1 MMNDYK
7 IKNILES
14 LKEEVENGK
23 VSLREAAVELHKA
36 GWTNFIDIDATRNL
50 LKTRNVTGNGNV
62 PGVSDMM
69 GKYREMKAAH
79 PDALYIFRNGES
91 CELYEDDAIAASG
104 ILGIAT
110 AERVDGQGK
119 GVKELRF
126 SFRDLDVYLPKLIRA
141 GNRVAVCEP
150 NQTGSGKRVSA
161 RTPYGNMKRTMN
173 CLLKNGW
180 RITGASWTRK
190 SSRLRRSTMPTSPG

>member
-1 MMNDYK
+1 MNDYK

-79 PDALYIFRNGES
+79 PDACTFSETGNLVNCMRMMPSPLPAFWALPPPN
-91 CELYEDDAIAASG
+91 AS
-104 ILGIAT
+104 T
-110 AERVDGQGK
+110 GK
-119 GVKELRF
+119 GKASRNCGFLFVTWTCI
-126 SFRDLDVYLPKLIRA
+126 S
-141 GNRVAVCEP
+141 P
-150 NQTGSGKRVSA
+150 N
-161 RTPYGNMKRTMN
+161 
-173 CLLKNGW
+173 
-180 RITGASWTRK
+180 
-190 SSRLRRSTMPTSPG
+190 

>member
-1 MMNDYK
+1 MNDYK

-62 PGVSDMM
+62 PGGSDMM

-104 ILGIAT
+104 NKNKH
-110 AERVDGQGK
+110 ERMDAFDAIREEFKAQ
-119 GVKELRF
+119 F
-126 SFRDLDVYLPKLIRA
+126 SEE
-141 GNRVAVCEP
+141 EP
-150 NQTGSGKRVSA
+150 
-161 RTPYGNMKRTMN
+161 P
-173 CLLKNGW
+173 
-180 RITGASWTRK
+180 
-190 SSRLRRSTMPTSPG
+190 

>member
-50 LKTRNVTGNGNV
+50 LKTRNVTGN
-62 PGVSDMM
+62 

-150 NQTGSGKRVSA
+150 NQTGSGKRV
-161 RTPYGNMKRTMN
+161 
-173 CLLKNGW
+173 
-180 RITGASWTRK
+180 
-190 SSRLRRSTMPTSPG
+190 

>member
-1 MMNDYK
+1 MNDYK

-62 PGVSDMM
+62 PGVRHD
-69 GKYREMKAAH
+69 GKIPRDESGAPGCPVH
-79 PDALYIFRNGES
+79 FRNGES

-104 ILGIAT
+104 IWALPPPNAST
-110 AERVDGQGK
+110 GK
-119 GVKELRF
+119 GKASRNCGFLFVTWTCI
-126 SFRDLDVYLPKLIRA
+126 S
-141 GNRVAVCEP
+141 P
-150 NQTGSGKRVSA
+150 N
-161 RTPYGNMKRTMN
+161 
-173 CLLKNGW
+173 
-180 RITGASWTRK
+180 
-190 SSRLRRSTMPTSPG
+190 

>member
-1 MMNDYK
+1 MNDYK
-7 IKNILES
+7 VKTILES
-14 LKEEVENGK
+14 LKEEVKNGK

-50 LKTRNVTGNGNV
+50 LKPRNVTGNGNV

-69 GKYREMKAAH
+69 GKYREMKATQ

-110 AERVDGQGK
+110 AERIDWQGK

-150 NQTGSGKRVSA
+150 NQTGSGKRV
-161 RTPYGNMKRTMN
+161 
-173 CLLKNGW
+173 
-180 RITGASWTRK
+180 
-190 SSRLRRSTMPTSPG
+190 

>member
-69 GKYREMKAAH
+69 GKYRERTRMPCTFSETGNLVNCMRMMPSPLPAFW
-79 PDALYIFRNGES
+79 ALPPPN
-91 CELYEDDAIAASG
+91 AS
-104 ILGIAT
+104 T
-110 AERVDGQGK
+110 GK
-119 GVKELRF
+119 GKASRNCGFLFVTWTCI
-126 SFRDLDVYLPKLIRA
+126 S
-141 GNRVAVCEP
+141 P
-150 NQTGSGKRVSA
+150 N
-161 RTPYGNMKRTMN
+161 
-173 CLLKNGW
+173 
-180 RITGASWTRK
+180 
-190 SSRLRRSTMPTSPG
+190 

>member
-1 MMNDYK
+1 MNDYK

-62 PGVSDMM
+62 PGVYDMM

-91 CELYEDDAIAASG
+91 L
-104 ILGIAT
+104 
-110 AERVDGQGK
+110 
-119 GVKELRF
+119 
-126 SFRDLDVYLPKLIRA
+126 
-141 GNRVAVCEP
+141 
-150 NQTGSGKRVSA
+150 
-161 RTPYGNMKRTMN
+161 
-173 CLLKNGW
+173 
-180 RITGASWTRK
+180 
-190 SSRLRRSTMPTSPG
+190 

>member
-1 MMNDYK
+1 MNDYK

-36 GWTNFIDIDATRNL
+36 GWTNFIDIDATSNL
-50 LKTRNVTGNGNV
+50 LKNRNVTVNGNV
-62 PGVSDMM
+62 TEVTDMM
-69 GKYREMKAAH
+69 EKNNEMRAAH
-79 PDALYIFRNGES
+79 TDALYIFRNGES

-126 SFRDLDVYLPKLIRA
+126 SIRDLDVYLPKLIRA

-150 NQTGSGKRVSA
+150 NQTGSGKRV
-161 RTPYGNMKRTMN
+161 
-173 CLLKNGW
+173 
-180 RITGASWTRK
+180 
-190 SSRLRRSTMPTSPG
+190 

>member
-1 MMNDYK
+1 MNDYK

-69 GKYREMKAAH
+69 GKIPRDESGAPGLPCTFSETGNLVNCMRMMPSPLPAFW
-79 PDALYIFRNGES
+79 ALPPPNASTGE
-91 CELYEDDAIAASG
+91 
-104 ILGIAT
+104 
-110 AERVDGQGK
+110 GK

-150 NQTGSGKRVSA
+150 NQTGSGKRV
-161 RTPYGNMKRTMN
+161 
-173 CLLKNGW
+173 
-180 RITGASWTRK
+180 
-190 SSRLRRSTMPTSPG
+190 

>member
-1 MMNDYK
+1 MNDYK

-91 CELYEDDAIAASG
+91 CELYEDDA
-104 ILGIAT
+104 T

-150 NQTGSGKRVSA
+150 NQTGSGKRV
-161 RTPYGNMKRTMN
+161 
-173 CLLKNGW
+173 
-180 RITGASWTRK
+180 
-190 SSRLRRSTMPTSPG
+190 

>member
-1 MMNDYK
+1 MNDYK

-69 GKYREMKAAH
+69 G
-79 PDALYIFRNGES
+79 N
-91 CELYEDDAIAASG
+91 
-104 ILGIAT
+104 T
-110 AERVDGQGK
+110 AR
-119 GVKELRF
+119 
-126 SFRDLDVYLPKLIRA
+126 
-141 GNRVAVCEP
+141 
-150 NQTGSGKRVSA
+150 
-161 RTPYGNMKRTMN
+161 
-173 CLLKNGW
+173 
-180 RITGASWTRK
+180 
-190 SSRLRRSTMPTSPG
+190 

>member
-62 PGVSDMM
+62 PGVSDTRDLKRGSATE
-69 GKYREMKAAH
+69 GKNREMKAAH

-150 NQTGSGKRVSA
+150 NQTGSGKRV
-161 RTPYGNMKRTMN
+161 
-173 CLLKNGW
+173 
-180 RITGASWTRK
+180 
-190 SSRLRRSTMPTSPG
+190 

>member
-1 MMNDYK
+1 MKSDAK
-7 IKNILES
+7 STI
-14 LKEEVENGK
+14 
-23 VSLREAAVELHKA
+23 EA
-36 GWTNFIDIDATRNL
+36 
-50 LKTRNVTGNGNV
+50 
-62 PGVSDMM
+62 
-69 GKYREMKAAH
+69 
-79 PDALYIFRNGES
+79 GES

-150 NQTGSGKRVSA
+150 NQTDSGKRV
-161 RTPYGNMKRTMN
+161 
-173 CLLKNGW
+173 
-180 RITGASWTRK
+180 
-190 SSRLRRSTMPTSPG
+190 

>member
-7 IKNILES
+7 VRTILES

-50 LKTRNVTGNGNV
+50 LKPRNVTGDGNA

-79 PDALYIFRNGES
+79 PDALYIFRDRES
-91 CELYEDDAIAASG
+91 CELYGDDAVAASK
-104 ILGIAT
+104 ILGIAI
-110 AERVDGQGK
+110 AGHIDGQGK
-119 GVKELRF
+119 SVMMLRF
-126 SFRDLDVYLPKLIRA
+126 PFRELDVHLPRLVDA
-141 GNRVAVCEP
+141 GNRVAVCERIEPARP
-150 NQTGSGKRVSA
+150 NEPDNYQ
-161 RTPYGNMKRTMN
+161 
-173 CLLKNGW
+173 
-180 RITGASWTRK
+180 
-190 SSRLRRSTMPTSPG
+190 

>member
-1 MMNDYK
+1 M
-7 IKNILES
+7 KNELNVKTIIES

-23 VSLREAAVELHKA
+23 ISLREAAAELHKA
-36 GWTNFIDIDATRNL
+36 GWTNFIDIDATKNL
-50 LKTRNVTGNGNV
+50 LKLRNATESGNG
-62 PGVSDMM
+62 PELSDMT

-110 AERVDGQGK
+110 AERIDWQGK

-150 NQTGSGKRVSA
+150 NQTGSGKQV
-161 RTPYGNMKRTMN
+161 
-173 CLLKNGW
+173 
-180 RITGASWTRK
+180 
-190 SSRLRRSTMPTSPG
+190 

>member
-1 MMNDYK
+1 MNDYK
-7 IKNILES
+7 VKTILES

-50 LKTRNVTGNGNV
+50 LKPRNVTGNGNA

-69 GKYREMKAAH
+69 GKYREMKAEH

-110 AERVDGQGK
+110 VECVDGQGK
-119 GVKELRF
+119 DVKELRF

-150 NQTGSGKRVSA
+150 NHTGSGKRV
-161 RTPYGNMKRTMN
+161 
-173 CLLKNGW
+173 
-180 RITGASWTRK
+180 
-190 SSRLRRSTMPTSPG
+190 

>member
-1 MMNDYK
+1 MNDYK

-69 GKYREMKAAH
+69 GKYRESGAPGCPVHFPK
-79 PDALYIFRNGES
+79 R
-91 CELYEDDAIAASG
+91 G
-104 ILGIAT
+104 IL
-110 AERVDGQGK
+110 
-119 GVKELRF
+119 
-126 SFRDLDVYLPKLIRA
+126 
-141 GNRVAVCEP
+141 
-150 NQTGSGKRVSA
+150 
-161 RTPYGNMKRTMN
+161 
-173 CLLKNGW
+173 
-180 RITGASWTRK
+180 
-190 SSRLRRSTMPTSPG
+190 